1 MTISSTNRKAG
12 PFVGTGA
19 VSEFPFDF
27 VVLSDDDLLVVVSDT
42 DGTETTLVLDSGY
55 SVARNENQN
64 ASPGGEVTLAAP
76 LPTGHL
82 LIITSAMRALQ
93 PTDMTNQGG
102 FYPAVV
108 NTSLDRLTI
117 LVQQLEERSGR
128 AVVTPITSEQTGQ
141 AYLDELIQQV
151 GEQSAVVAAES
162 VAETLNSFDSRLD
175 SLEGSAMFLNNRGDW
190 LTGTE
195 YVYIAGVRRDVFRD
209 PASGNVYA
217 TLITHTSSSIA
228 SDLAAVKIA
237 DMEALQVRVDLAASG
252 AGAGAE
258 LVNGVDVQLASY
270 SALRAYTG
278 TKTRVYVTGVL
289 AAARPD
295 GISGVFVHRSTDAS
309 SADNGGTIIVDGL
322 GRRWHRDGASTDML
336 SVKWFGAKG
345 DNSAIDT
352 PAFEAARA
360 VLETDSAYRGGTLY
374 IPKGVYLLDD
384 ELAFTSYAAGAIHNV
399 YLKGDGGAS
408 TYLNFTTAPSGSDG
422 ISFNSGLHF
431 GVSDLT
437 ISNAPRDGLS
447 LVGGAIGSA
456 DFLAMGYVKN
466 VRLQFCGRDG
476 FRSENSFMISMEGVW
491 SHTNTLNGF
500 NFLGFHTSID
510 VRRSWASGNTANGW
524 AINGCVYSSF
534 SVLGADD
541 NDRGYVI
548 SNCQGVDF
556 NSCGSERAAKESFFL
571 ATSDASATGLP
582 AEAQN
587 ISGVSFRSCYALQGN
602 NSGAA
607 GAYSTFVGAV
617 TANSRPIDIYV
628 SACKSYRKNV
638 TDPAIT
644 ANGAS
649 GAVTINEAS
658 PSYDGSVQVAGT
670 VYWTGR
676 KFSFTP
682 VLKGSSSAGSGTYSL
697 QRGEYTLRDG
707 LCVYRIELVW
717 SAHTG
722 TGGLFIDG
730 LPVTSVGGRNPSC
743 LVDGDNVA
751 STGVLGGYVE
761 SNSKIIR
768 LTQTP
773 IGGARSFIT
782 VDTAGSLWVNG
793 EYEYA

>member
-1 MTISSTNRKAG
+1 MPISSENRKAG

-27 VVLSDDDLLVVVSDT
+27 VVLSDEDLLVVVSDT
-42 DGTETTLVLDSGY
+42 DGTESTLVLDSGY
-55 SVARNENQN
+55 SVTLNPNQN

-82 LIITSAMRALQ
+82 LVITSAMRALQ

-117 LVQQLEERSGR
+117 LVQQLEEKAGR

-141 AYLDELIQQV
+141 DYLDELIQEV

-175 SLEGSAMFLNNRGDW
+175 SLEGSALFLNNRGDW

-195 YVYIAGVRRDVFRD
+195 YVYEAGVRRDVFRD
-209 PASGNVYA
+209 PVSGNVYA
-217 TLITHTSSSIA
+217 TLVTHTSTSIA

-252 AGAGAE
+252 VGAGAE
-258 LVNGVDVQLASY
+258 LVNGVDVQVADY
-270 SALRAYTG
+270 TALRAYTG
-278 TKTRVYVTGVL
+278 IKTRVYVTGVL

-336 SVKWFGAKG
+336 NVKWFGAKG

-360 VLETDSAYRGGTLY
+360 VLETNSAYRGGTLY

-384 ELAFTSYAAGAIHNV
+384 ELAFTAYAADVIHNV
-399 YLKGDGGAS
+399 YIKGDGGAS
-408 TYLNFTTAPSGSDG
+408 TYLNFAAASPGTNG
-422 ISFNSGLHF
+422 ISFNKGLHF
-431 GVSDLT
+431 GVSGIT
-437 ISNAPRDGLS
+437 IANAKVDGLS
-447 LVGGAIGSA
+447 LVGGALGSS
-456 DFLAMGYVKN
+456 DFLAMGYVRD
-466 VRLQFCGRDG
+466 VRTQACGRHG
-476 FRSENSFMISMEGVW
+476 IHSRNSFMITMDGVW
-491 SHTNTLNGF
+491 SHTNAVNGVTF
-500 NFLGFHTSID
+500 SGFHTSIH
-510 VRRSWASGNTANGW
+510 VTRSWASGNGTAGW
-524 AINGCVYSSF
+524 SINGCCYSSF
-534 SVLGADD
+534 STLGADD
-541 NDRGYVI
+541 NEYGYSI
-548 SNCQGVDF
+548 SNCVGVSF
-556 NSCGSERAAKESFFL
+556 TACGSERSEKESFIL
-571 ATSDASATGLP
+571 QTNNASATGIP
-582 AEAQN
+582 VECQD
-587 ISGVSFRSCYALQGN
+587 ISAVSFSNCYALQGN
-602 NSGAA
+602 NTGGA
-607 GAYSTFVGAV
+607 GAFSTFMGIV
-617 TANSRPIDIYV
+617 TADARPINITI
-628 SACKSYRKNV
+628 SACRSIKKNAL
-638 TDPAIT
+638 DYAIT

-676 KFSFTP
+676 KFSFTTT
-682 VLKGSSSAGSGTYSL
+682 LKGSVSAGVGTYSVN
-697 QRGEYTLRDG
+697 RGEYTLRDG
-707 LCVYRIELVW
+707 LCVFRLELTW

-722 TGGLFIDG
+722 SGGMFIDG
-730 LPVTSVGGRNPSC
+730 LPLTSVASRNPSC
-743 LVDGDNVA
+743 LVDGDSVS

-761 SNSKIIR
+761 MNSRIIR

-773 IGGARSFIT
+773 IGGTRSLIT
-782 VDTAGSLWVNG
+782 VDTAGALWVNG